1 MQLRW
6 CAVQTRN
13 IFIALNEIFE
23 KDIYVKLID
32 SIKNYTKQFEKM
44 MILFECKASTKM
56 LLWKSIIAICFWLF
70 K

>member
-6 CAVQTRN
+6 CAVQARN
-13 IFIALNEIFE
+13 ISIALNEIFE
-23 KDIYVKLID
+23 KDIYVKLIHY
-32 SIKNYTKQFEKM
+32 SKNYPKQFKKM

-56 LLWKSIIAICFWLF
+56 LLWKNILAIYLLLF